1 MARPP
6 KRPRIASVEH
16 WQAGRDSD
24 PGFVTALARGL
35 EILRAFRP
43 DDELLGNGELAERTG
58 IPRSTVSR
66 LTQTLTAL
74 GYMRY
79 LPRFEKYQLGAGI
92 LALGYRHLAAS
103 GLRAAA
109 RPHMQALANAA
120 DCAIAMGTPDR
131 LSMIYTEVCH
141 GAGPMILRLGVGS
154 RIPIALTSMG
164 RAYLSVLPERERQ
177 IVLGRIRDSDPD
189 GWDDTKRT
197 LDDAMQHYRAHG
209 FCMSLGAWHH
219 GISSAGVAVA
229 MDGGAQILAFNC
241 GGASQRLTQST
252 IERRFG
258 PALVDMAEH
267 IRRDLFTAAPTAD
280 PVNAL
285 HSTVGV

>member
-6 KRPRIASVEH
+6 KRPRIASVDH
-16 WQAGRDSD
+16 WQTGRESD

-43 DDELLGNGELAERTG
+43 EDELLGNGELAERTG

-103 GLRAAA
+103 GLRATA

-131 LSMIYTEVCH
+131 LSMIYIEVCH

-154 RIPIALTSMG
+154 RVPIALTSMG
-164 RAYLSVLPERERQ
+164 RAYISVLPERERE
-177 IVLGRIRDSDPD
+177 IVLRRLCDADPD
-189 GWDDTKRT
+189 GWEETRRS
-197 LDDAMQHYRAHG
+197 LDDAMQQYRTQG
-209 FCMSLGAWHH
+209 FCLSLGAWHH

-241 GGASQRLTQST
+241 GGASQRLTQSV
-252 IERRFG
+252 IERQFG
-258 PALVDMAEH
+258 PALADMAER
-267 IRRDLFTAAPTAD
+267 IRRDLFTAGPTAT
-280 PVNAL
+280 PTAVL
-285 HSTVGV
+285 RSTAGV